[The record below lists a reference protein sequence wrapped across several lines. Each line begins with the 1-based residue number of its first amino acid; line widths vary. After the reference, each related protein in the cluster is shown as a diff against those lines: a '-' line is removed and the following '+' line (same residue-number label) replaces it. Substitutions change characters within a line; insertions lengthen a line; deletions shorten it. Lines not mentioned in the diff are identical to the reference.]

1 MNSPRQAL
9 LVFARAP
16 EAGKAKTR
24 LIPALGA
31 AGAAALHAGLVE
43 QTLQT
48 VSMLGM
54 DVQLWCHPDPQQPF
68 FRYCAERFGVSL
80 HTQRG
85 GDLGERMAKALGT
98 ALWEY
103 DHVVLIGTDC
113 PTLAAGDLADAFAA
127 LAGGADAVFGPAADG
142 GYYLVGLRQA
152 APTMFADIDWGS
164 ERVLAQTQARA
175 HALGLATRLLAI
187 HRDLDTPADLQAFQ
201 DCATVMQRGQ
211 ALVGLDR

>member
-1 MNSPRQAL
+1 MSRQAL

-16 EAGKAKTR
+16 ETGKAKTR

-43 QTLQT
+43 QTLRM
-48 VSMLGM
+48 VGMLKV
-54 DVQLWCHPDPQQPF
+54 DVQLWCHPDTQQPF

-80 HTQRG
+80 HAQRG
-85 GDLGERMAKALGT
+85 DDLGERMAKALGT

-113 PTLAAGDLADAFAA
+113 PTLAASDLADAFAA
-127 LAGGADAVFGPAADG
+127 LADGADVVFGPAADG
-142 GYYLVGLRQA
+142 GYYLVGLRQP
-152 APTMFADIDWGS
+152 APTLFADIDWGS

-175 HALGLATRLLAI
+175 HALGLGTRLLAI
-187 HRDLDTPADLQAFQ
+187 HRDLDTPADLQELQ
-201 DCATVMQRGQ
+201 DHSAIMQRGKE
-211 ALVGLDR
+211 LVELDR